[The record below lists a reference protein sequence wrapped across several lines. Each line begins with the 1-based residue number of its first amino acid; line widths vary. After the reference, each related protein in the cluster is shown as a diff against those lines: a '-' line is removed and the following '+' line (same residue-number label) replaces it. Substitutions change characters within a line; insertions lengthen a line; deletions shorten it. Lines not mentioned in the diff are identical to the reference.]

1 MNIYLIKDE
10 STAVQL
16 AQLLKLNSECV
27 KLHWSRTIKNIPS
40 DVSKALETIESFV
53 ETRVLDGCSNALFG
67 ELNDDEEAL
76 LMDVIRKKPEL
87 RATLG
92 LGVVLAGKQAD
103 EVKKYFNGMKVPKLI
118 IEAINS
124 GKNAIIF

>member
-1 MNIYLIKDE
+1 MKIYLINDE
-10 STAVQL
+10 PTAAQL

-53 ETRVLDGCSNALFG
+53 ETRVLDSCSNALFG

-76 LMDVIRKKPEL
+76 LMDVIRKNSEL
-87 RATLG
+87 RTTLG

-103 EVKKYFNGMKVPKLI
+103 EVRKNINGMKVPELI
-118 IEAINS
+118 IDAIDS
-124 GKNAIIF
+124 GKNIIIF

>member
-53 ETRVLDGCSNALFG
+53 ETRVLEGCSNALFG
-67 ELNDDEEAL
+67 ELNDDEEDL
-76 LMDVIRKKPEL
+76 LINVIRNNPEL
-87 RATLG
+87 RTTLG

-103 EVKKYFNGMKVPKLI
+103 EVRNYINGMKVPKLI
-118 IEAINS
+118 IDAIDS
-124 GKNAIIF
+124 GKNAIFF